1 MICIRYPTL
10 LKQKYNR
17 QASHDTCLC
26 VYLIACTAAVQRGL
40 AVQCRGCRPA
50 QLHRGIHSPKQRR
63 LRSMCP
69 TLPEA
74 VFCPRMSVSPC
85 LLRRFI
91 MKETVSAPSY
101 RLKTSDTNARS
112 AGQSGGDV
120 FRRTEVLAGFLRHDA
135 RHRINAVCPLCFCIV
150 KDKPI
155 VRRFDAAAHKDF
167 LGKADFI
174 RASGIV
180 QRDFLRV
187 RLKNEVIRLN
197 DAAVPGIYLV
207 RILLLRGVEL
217 QDVAGLA

>member
-26 VYLIACTAAVQRGL
+26 VYLIACAAPVQRGL
-40 AVQCRGCRPA
+40 AVRCRGCRPA

-91 MKETVSAPSY
+91 IKETVSAPSY

-135 RHRINAVCPLCFCIV
+135 RHRINTVCPLCFCIV

-155 VRRFDAAAHKDF
+155 VRRFDAAGNQLLCREDHLHIDP
-167 LGKADFI
+167 
-174 RASGIV
+174 GIV

-187 RLKNEVIRLN
+187 RLKNEAIRLN
-197 DAAVPGIYLV
+197 
-207 RILLLRGVEL
+207 
-217 QDVAGLA
+217 Q

>member
-1 MICIRYPTL
+1 MQHYKTVQVTAPAETGSAAADIVQAVMQAKLLQSLQTPRSGLCFAVSSQCYPYPRPRRPEMEIICIRYPTL

-91 MKETVSAPSY
+91 
-101 RLKTSDTNARS
+101 
-112 AGQSGGDV
+112 
-120 FRRTEVLAGFLRHDA
+120 
-135 RHRINAVCPLCFCIV
+135 
-150 KDKPI
+150 
-155 VRRFDAAAHKDF
+155 
-167 LGKADFI
+167 AD
-174 RASGIV
+174 S
-180 QRDFLRV
+180 
-187 RLKNEVIRLN
+187 
-197 DAAVPGIYLV
+197 
-207 RILLLRGVEL
+207 
-217 QDVAGLA
+217 